1 MRQAILRENL
11 RVDANH
17 QLHINVPADMG
28 DEFEV
33 IVLPVRHKVVESAL
47 NDDEQFMLAAYS
59 AVVEDD
65 AEENAVWE
73 KYVRIS

>member
-11 RVDANH
+11 CVDANH

-33 IVLPVRHKVVESAL
+33 IVLPLRAKAVEGTLS
-47 NDDEQFMLAAYS
+47 DDEQFMLAAYS
-59 AVVEDD
+59 AVIEND
-65 AEENAVWE
+65 ADENAVWE
-73 KYVRIS
+73 KYVRT